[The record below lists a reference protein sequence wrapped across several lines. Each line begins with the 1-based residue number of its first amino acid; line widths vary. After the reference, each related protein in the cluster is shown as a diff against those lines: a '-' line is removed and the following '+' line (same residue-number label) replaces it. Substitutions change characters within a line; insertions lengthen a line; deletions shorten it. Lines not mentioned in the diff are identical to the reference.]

1 MQFVFTSNAC
11 EQKIWSMETKLSRIL
26 RHPEPPACLDLE
38 NVGKALVP
46 KIEQAHGIY
55 LHIEG

>member
-1 MQFVFTSNAC
+1 
-11 EQKIWSMETKLSRIL
+11 METKLSRIL